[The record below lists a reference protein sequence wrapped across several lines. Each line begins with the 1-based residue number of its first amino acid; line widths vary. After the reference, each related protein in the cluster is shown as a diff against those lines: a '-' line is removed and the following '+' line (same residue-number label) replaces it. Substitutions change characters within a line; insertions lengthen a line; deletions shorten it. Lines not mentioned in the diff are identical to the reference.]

1 MSKIVTLQ
9 DTDFQFSEI
18 MSKIVSKKE
27 LFTRFLD
34 KIGFFLNVK
43 KQMALFCNKTTI
55 FSIFNAVQ
63 QMKIRG
69 FRSGL
74 L

>member
-27 LFTRFLD
+27 LFT
-34 KIGFFLNVK
+34 KI
-43 KQMALFCNKTTI
+43 
-55 FSIFNAVQ
+55 S
-63 QMKIRG
+63 R
-69 FRSGL
+69 
-74 L
+74 